1 MIDAPRFRVI
11 GVEEWSRTHFKH
23 GCHHLMQFGLIEV
36 DFATQ
41 ERRIRPSAWRY
52 AQIIRRNEL

>member
-1 MIDAPRFRVI
+1 VGYLHWSLIDNF
-11 GVEEWSRTHFKH
+11 EWADGYKAR
-23 GCHHLMQFGLIEV
+23 FGLIEV

-52 AQIIRRNEL
+52 AEIIRRNEL